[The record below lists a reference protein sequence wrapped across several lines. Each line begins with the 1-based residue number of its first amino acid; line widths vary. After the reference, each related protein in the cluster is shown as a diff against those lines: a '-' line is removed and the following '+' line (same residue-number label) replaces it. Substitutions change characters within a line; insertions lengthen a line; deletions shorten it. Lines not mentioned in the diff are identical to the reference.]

1 MTNNNLYVIYSE
13 DYIPERVN
21 ARVKAALGSR
31 AQGMKGEQRIG
42 SNEFNDFANTS
53 YRIVY
58 QPGIFKK
65 IGNTKPAVLVGDGF
79 FQWTTFAFLYKIIKK
94 VPLVVC
100 YERTF
105 HTERNAQWYRTL
117 YRKLMIKFI
126 DAMSCNGQLSLEYTK
141 SLGISESRITIGHMV
156 ADSKKL
162 VDAFEL
168 ISVTG
173 KNLLRQKFGQPELA
187 FLAVGRLN
195 ERKGIRELIRGWSLL
210 EQNSNEKLM
219 LIIIGNGPL
228 EKELKTLAKRLN
240 LRRVI
245 FYGSVDYNDI
255 ARYYAVADVF
265 VMPTLEDNWSL
276 VVPEAMACGLP
287 VICSKYNGCYPE
299 LIEPGKN
306 GWIFDPLDKE
316 DTFQAL
322 KKCVESK
329 LELKQMG
336 EKSKKI
342 ISHHTPQ
349 HAAHAILDAC
359 NIALKNRKRKQ

>member
-1 MTNNNLYVIYSE
+1 
-13 DYIPERVN
+13 
-21 ARVKAALGSR
+21 
-31 AQGMKGEQRIG
+31 
-42 SNEFNDFANTS
+42 
-53 YRIVY
+53 
-58 QPGIFKK
+58 
-65 IGNTKPAVLVGDGF
+65 
-79 FQWTTFAFLYKIIKK
+79 
-94 VPLVVC
+94 
-100 YERTF
+100 
-105 HTERNAQWYRTL
+105 
-117 YRKLMIKFI
+117 
-126 DAMSCNGQLSLEYTK
+126 
-141 SLGISESRITIGHMV
+141 MV
-156 ADSKKL
+156 ADSEKL
-162 VDAFEL
+162 VEAFEL
-168 ISVTG
+168 VSVAG
-173 KNLLRQKFGQPELA
+173 VDALRQKFGKPELV

-195 ERKGIRELIRGWSLL
+195 ERKGIRELIKGWSLI

-219 LIIIGNGPL
+219 LIIIGKGPL
-228 EKELKTLAKRLN
+228 EKELKTLTKNLN
-240 LRRVI
+240 LKGVI

-329 LELKQMG
+329 LKLKQMG

-359 NIALKNRKRKQ
+359 NIALQNRKRNQ